1 MQILSKYSPWQIEMA
16 VTASLLKL
24 GMLTDRQ
31 IVEYTHYLLDNEY
44 YDDEMLSIINDNPL
58 YNHDKKECL
67 QKALVNL
74 SFSGISKEQA
84 KWVYTCSM
92 IYKNNIQPENYPILD
107 NGQAGLHYRFEEF
120 FEYDDNLEDVEGF
133 TNALYCVDEAVG
145 DVYMGYVQNGYNDP
159 KTILA
164 MKTRFF
170 DLCRQWLNRNQ
181 NNIESIFATLYP

>member
-44 YDDEMLSIINDNPL
+44 YDDEMLSII
-58 YNHDKKECL
+58 
-67 QKALVNL
+67 
-74 SFSGISKEQA
+74 
-84 KWVYTCSM
+84 
-92 IYKNNIQPENYPILD
+92 
-107 NGQAGLHYRFEEF
+107 
-120 FEYDDNLEDVEGF
+120 DDNLEDVEGF